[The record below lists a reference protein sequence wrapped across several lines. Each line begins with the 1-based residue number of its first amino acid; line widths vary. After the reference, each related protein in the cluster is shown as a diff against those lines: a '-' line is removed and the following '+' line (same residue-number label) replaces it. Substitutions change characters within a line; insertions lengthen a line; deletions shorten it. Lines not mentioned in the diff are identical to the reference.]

1 MMLIYKGIIITYL
14 VTNQNLENYTEP
26 DMLDGHPDNF
36 HVDVSRV
43 CYKSILIRSMS
54 MPFDLTASIF

>member
-1 MMLIYKGIIITYL
+1 MIITYL

-26 DMLDGHPDNF
+26 DILDGHPDNF

-43 CYKSILIRSMS
+43 CYKSILIRSMP
-54 MPFDLTASIF
+54 MPFDLTASIV